1 MDYKELLGLIEAVDK
16 SNLTKF
22 SYKEGNMEIE
32 FEKQSECVGED
43 VEHKEVEYKENVEYK
58 KDHKLKCEELRY
70 IKSPLVG
77 TFYSKPSPDE
87 KPFISVGDKISKNQ
101 VIGIIEVMKMMNEVK
116 SDFDGIVQEIL
127 IEDNETVDYGQSLVK
142 IRLV

>member
-43 VEHKEVEYKENVEYK
+43 VEYKEVEYK
-58 KDHKLKCEELRY
+58 KDQKLKCEELQY

-127 IEDNETVDYGQSLVK
+127 IEDNEAVDYGQSLVK

>member
-43 VEHKEVEYKENVEYK
+43 VEYKEVEYK
-58 KDHKLKCEELRY
+58 KDQKLKCEELQY

-127 IEDNETVDYGQSLVK
+127 IVDNEAVDYGQSLVK